1 MSVNREKIDYVHYSR
16 SSNILSSQTQCLN
29 NAFVLLIRIDSIL
42 FRVYIKVFNNSRC
55 VNNFQNYL

>member
-1 MSVNREKIDYVHYSR
+1 MYTIQGHQ
-16 SSNILSSQTQCLN
+16 ILSSQTQCLN